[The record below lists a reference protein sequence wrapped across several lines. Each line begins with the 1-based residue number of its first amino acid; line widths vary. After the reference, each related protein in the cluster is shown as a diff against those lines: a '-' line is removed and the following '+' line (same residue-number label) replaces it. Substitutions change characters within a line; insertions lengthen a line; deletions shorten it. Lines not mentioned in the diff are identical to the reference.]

1 MLMVFF
7 SELNSAEAE
16 WSEGSE
22 PEEEGKIYDKETEN
36 WTKRNEASAS

>member
-7 SELNSAEAE
+7 SELNSAGAE
-16 WSEGSE
+16 WSEGR
-22 PEEEGKIYDKETEN
+22 EEEGKIYDKETEN